1 MILNDET
8 PDFDTVESI
17 QFQGEDSYQV
27 TYQEYTEDSPY
38 TYCADDVYFRQD
50 GENLLALDTSNVKSY
65 LNTISN
71 LDLTDYVTYN
81 ATEEELAGYGL
92 DNPELTVTVQY
103 TPEEESSSQTFVL
116 SVSRDPE
123 ERASSQEQS
132 EEETDEDTEEEITA
146 YVRVGESKIVYQITS
161 SEYEA
166 LMAAGYDDLRH
177 DEVLTADFDQ
187 VTGLDIS
194 LDGAEYSITSKGS
207 GDKKTFLYNEEELE
221 IEDLQSALEG
231 LTASSF
237 TDEEPTQKEEIFLTV
252 HLDNE
257 THPQVEIA
265 FYRYDGEQCLA
276 VVNGQSVSLVPR
288 SSVVDLVE
296 AINAIVL

>member
-1 MILNDET
+1 M
-8 PDFDTVESI
+8 
-17 QFQGEDSYQV
+17 
-27 TYQEYTEDSPY
+27 
-38 TYCADDVYFRQD
+38 
-50 GENLLALDTSNVKSY
+50 ALDTSHVKSY

-81 ATEEELAGYGL
+81 ATEEELASYGL

-123 ERASSQEQS
+123 ERANSQEQS

-194 LDGAEYSITSKGS
+194 LDGAEYSITSQGS

-276 VVNGQSVSLVPR
+276 VVNSQSVSLVPR